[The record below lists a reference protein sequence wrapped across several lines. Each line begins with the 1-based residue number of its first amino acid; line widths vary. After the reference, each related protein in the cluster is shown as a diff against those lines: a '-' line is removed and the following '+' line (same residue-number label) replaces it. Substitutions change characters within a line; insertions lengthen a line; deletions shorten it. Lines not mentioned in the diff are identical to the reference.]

1 MQNLQANLFNKIRT
15 VVPNPGTLAEDL
27 VKLLDIS
34 KDSAYRRLK
43 GEKQLS
49 FDELVIIA
57 QAYDLSLDDLLDLW
71 EECIVFQGDYVSSD
85 DFDLEK
91 YLLSMLTNLEK
102 LEQFEQKE
110 LYYISKDFPV
120 FYYLMYPEVTAFK
133 FFVWTKT
140 QMQFEAMKERKFSLD
155 ILTPRLA
162 ELAIRVAELY
172 TRIPSAEIL
181 NADNILNDLRQL
193 EYYKDTNMIA
203 SNSDLD
209 IIYGKLH
216 EMTSH
221 MEEQASAG
229 RKFMPGKKASAPDAA
244 YKLYVNDFFVG
255 DNTIVAKAGDLRLVY
270 VNHAAINFVFTS
282 TPAFVD
288 YNQEFMNNI
297 IKRSSLI
304 SEVGER
310 TRSRFFNLIHER
322 IGHFSRGK
330 MPGSY

>member
-1 MQNLQANLFNKIRT
+1 MQNLQAILFNKIRR

-49 FDELVIIA
+49 FDELVVIA
-57 QAYDLSLDDLLDLW
+57 QAYDLSLDELLDLW
-71 EECIVFQGDYVSSD
+71 EENVVFQGDYVNSD
-85 DFDLEK
+85 DFDMEK
-91 YLLSMLTNLEK
+91 YLLSMKDNLEK
-102 LEQFEQKE
+102 LLQFEQKE
-110 LYYISKDFPV
+110 LFYISKDLPV
-120 FYYLMYPEVTAFK
+120 FYYLMFPEVTAFK

-140 QMQFEAMKERKFSLD
+140 QMQFDTMKEKKFSFET
-155 ILTPRLA
+155 LTPHLT
-162 ELAIRVAELY
+162 ELSRCVAQLY
-172 TRIPSAEIL
+172 TRIPSSEIM

-193 EYYKDTNMIA
+193 DYYKDTNLMS
-203 SNSDLD
+203 SNGDLN
-209 IIYGKLH
+209 IIYEKLH
-216 EMTSH
+216 EMIHH

-229 RKFMPGKKASAPDAA
+229 RKYMPGTKPLATDAP

-270 VNHAAINFVFTS
+270 VNHAAINFVFT
-282 TPAFVD
+282 TTRAFVD
-288 YNQEFMNNI
+288 YNEDFMNNI
-297 IKRSSLI
+297 IKRSSVI

-322 IGHFSRGK
+322 INQFGK
-330 MPGSY
+330 DRRLNSH

>member
-1 MQNLQANLFNKIRT
+1 MQNLQSTLFNKIRT
-15 VVPNPGTLAEDL
+15 VVPNPGTLADDL

-49 FDELVIIA
+49 FDELVILA

-71 EECIVFQGDYVSSD
+71 EESVVFQGDYVNSD
-85 DFDLEK
+85 DMDMEK

-102 LEQFEQKE
+102 LEQFESKE
-110 LYYISKDFPV
+110 LFYISKDLPV

-140 QMQFEAMKERKFSLD
+140 QMQFEAMKERKFSFD
-155 ILTPRLA
+155 TLTPHLS
-162 ELAIRVAELY
+162 ELALQVARLY
-172 TRIPSAEIL
+172 TRIPSSEIL

-193 EYYKDTNMIA
+193 EYYKDTNLM
-203 SNSDLD
+203 SNRGDLD
-209 IIYGKLH
+209 IIYNKLH
-216 EMTSH
+216 EMITH
-221 MEEQASAG
+221 MEEQATAG
-229 RKFMPGKKASAPDAA
+229 RKFMPGCKAGDNDAR

-255 DNTIVAKAGDLRLVY
+255 DNSIVAKAGDLRLVY

-288 YNQEFMNNI
+288 YNEEFMNNI
-297 IKRSSLI
+297 IKRSSMI

-322 IGHFSRGK
+322 INQFSN
-330 MPGSY
+330 GS

>member
-1 MQNLQANLFNKIRT
+1 MQNLQSTLFSKIRT

-71 EECIVFQGDYVSSD
+71 EESVVFQGDYVNSED
-85 DFDLEK
+85 MDMEK

-102 LEQFEQKE
+102 LEQFESKE
-110 LYYISKDFPV
+110 LFYISKDLPV

-133 FFVWTKT
+133 FFVWAKT
-140 QMQFEAMKERKFSLD
+140 QMQFEGMKEKKFSFD
-155 ILTPRLA
+155 TLTPHLS
-162 ELAIRVAELY
+162 ELALRVAQLY
-172 TRIPSAEIL
+172 TRIPSSEIL
-181 NADNILNDLRQL
+181 NADNILNDLRQI
-193 EYYKDTNMIA
+193 EYYKDTNLMT
-203 SNSDLD
+203 NQGDLD
-209 IIYGKLH
+209 TIYTKLH
-216 EMTSH
+216 EMMAH
-221 MEEQASAG
+221 MEEQAAAG
-229 RKFMPGKKASAPDAA
+229 RKFMPGSRAGSGDAP

-255 DNTIVAKAGDLRLVY
+255 DNTIVARAGDLQLVY

-288 YNQEFMNNI
+288 YNKEFMNNI

-322 IGHFSRGK
+322 INQFSSGRR
-330 MPGSY
+330 